1 MAESLYTG
9 SETSIPIG
17 DAGGDHNSL
26 VDDDC
31 SIEDIF
37 PIDSVSE
44 PRRSVCDSAGVT
56 MRVVD
61 FTAHLLQTEC

>member
-26 VDDDC
+26 VDDDH
-31 SIEDIF
+31 
-37 PIDSVSE
+37 
-44 PRRSVCDSAGVT
+44 SAPLKIYFQLILCLSHAEVY
-56 MRVVD
+56 VI
-61 FTAHLLQTEC
+61 LQELQ